1 MISKRSSQED
11 EKAKGEIIEGDLL
24 EQEEKM
30 KRAAIAIVAIFVAWS
45 IIDFIIHGILL
56 QDAYADTESL
66 WRSMNEMKMGL
77 LYFST
82 FIVVILFVSIY
93 SLLISNKGL
102 VKVKRQLAK
111 LIDKKEDDVRFYA
124 APKGLDV
131 RTFGA
136 GRLPKGIYVFGDGA
150 ANLAGGVRED
160 CGPAETAA
168 TEEAEKT
175 PDT

>member
-56 QDAYADTESL
+56 QDAYTDTESL

-102 VKVKRQLAK
+102 VTGIKYGLLFGLAFGISMGYGSYAVMPIPYSMALTWFLGSVIEVTIGGLILGAIVKA
-111 LIDKKEDDVRFYA
+111 
-124 APKGLDV
+124 
-131 RTFGA
+131 
-136 GRLPKGIYVFGDGA
+136 
-150 ANLAGGVRED
+150 
-160 CGPAETAA
+160 
-168 TEEAEKT
+168 
-175 PDT
+175 